1 MADFLAK
8 MKARPEG
15 ANFGSAGMG
24 STGHLGGTLL
34 AMKTGLKAQH
44 VPYRGSAPMLQDLM
58 AGNIQFT
65 IDTAPGVMSFV
76 TSGTLKALAVTGKS
90 RAPALPD
97 VPNNVEAGIPDV
109 EMASWLVVLA
119 PAGTPRDIVA
129 QLNKE
134 IDQAVAEPVLKDK
147 IQKLGAVPTG
157 GPPETVAAFLR
168 DETEK
173 WRTVIQAAAI
183 KIE

>member
-1 MADFLAK
+1 
-8 MKARPEG
+8 
-15 ANFGSAGMG
+15 
-24 STGHLGGTLL
+24 
-34 AMKTGLKAQH
+34 
-44 VPYRGSAPMLQDLM
+44 
-58 AGNIQFT
+58 
-65 IDTAPGVMSFV
+65 
-76 TSGTLKALAVTGKS
+76 VTGKS